1 MSEDIQVPTSVLTL
15 RDLAAMCDAFI
26 KKGANPDNPVL
37 VYSDPEGNS
46 LNTLCNNVTLAKL
59 DFENQ
64 WLPTARDI
72 PVVTEEAAE
81 HVMSLSDTHIVI
93 GAFQEFSWDE
103 SQYESVWDQPVDV
116 EVV

>member
-1 MSEDIQVPTSVLTL
+1 MFQVPTRVLTL
-15 RDLAAMCDAFI
+15 RDLAFLCDSLI
-26 KKGANPDNPVL
+26 KSGANLDNPVL

-46 LNTLCNNVTLAKL
+46 LNTLCNNVTFAKL

-72 PVVTEEAAE
+72 PVVTDEAVE

-103 SQYESVWDQPVDV
+103 SEYESVWDQPVDV